1 MAIMLLSIV
10 IPVLNEAETLP
21 ALLARLREALRN
33 IQWKAIFVDDGS
45 TDATACI
52 LERAAIE
59 DPRISMIRFSRN
71 FGHQAAVTAGLDFA
85 DGDAV
90 VVMDADLQDPPE
102 LLPRMVELFEQGYD
116 IVSPQRV
123 SRQSET
129 VFKRWT
135 ASLFYRLVSHM
146 AEQRLT
152 PEVGDFRL
160 FSHRAVVA
168 IRSLREQHRYM
179 RGLAAWLGLK
189 EAFLPFDREARA
201 GGDTKYSFLKMLRFG
216 WTGISSFSAF
226 PLRISITVGCFLSF
240 VGFLYLLRV
249 LYMAFFTT
257 SLVPGWASVV
267 ALQCIFSGVILLA
280 LGAIGD
286 YVARTYEET
295 KNRPLYVVTDL
306 YNVPL
311 PPKSSDTLKRA
322 VILAEPH
329 SLGSHDPRME
339 KCTDLAASESEAI
352 PSSDPMVGMGV

>member
-1 MAIMLLSIV
+1 MLLSIV
-10 IPVLNEAETLP
+10 IPVLNEAESLP
-21 ALLARLREALRN
+21 PLLARLREALRDVD
-33 IQWKAIFVDDGS
+33 WKIIFVDDGS
-45 TDATACI
+45 TDATAAL
-52 LERAAIE
+52 LEHAAME
-59 DPRISMIRFSRN
+59 DSRISMLRFSRN

-85 DGDAV
+85 NGDAV

-102 LLPRMVELFEQGYD
+102 LLPRMLELFEQGYD
-116 IVSPQRV
+116 IVSPQRL
-123 SRQSET
+123 SRDSDT

-135 ASLFYRLVSHM
+135 AALFYRLVSRM
-146 AEQRLT
+146 VEQRLT

-160 FSHRAVVA
+160 FSRRAVIA

-189 EAFLPFDREARA
+189 EAILPFDREARA
-201 GGDTKYSFLKMLRFG
+201 GGHTKYSLVKMIRFA

-226 PLRISITVGCFLSF
+226 PLRISITVGCFLSL

-249 LYMAFFTT
+249 LYQAFFTT

-295 KNRPLYVVTDL
+295 KNRPLYVVTDV
-306 YNVPL
+306 YNIPL
-311 PPKSSDTLKRA
+311 PPKSLETLKRA
-322 VILAEPH
+322 VILTEP
-329 SLGSHDPRME
+329 SFSCSKAAPTGE
-339 KCTDLAASESEAI
+339 FADLTSSEAVEI
-352 PSSDPMVGMGV
+352 PSRDPMVEMGA

>member
-10 IPVLNEAETLP
+10 IPVLNEAEALP
-21 ALLARLREALRN
+21 LLLERLRESLRN
-33 IQWKAIFVDDGS
+33 IHWKVLFVDDGS
-45 TDATACI
+45 TDATPSI
-52 LERAAIE
+52 LDRAAME
-59 DPRISMIRFSRN
+59 DSRISTLRFSRN

-85 DGDAV
+85 NGDAV

-116 IVSPQRV
+116 IVSPRRI
-123 SRQSET
+123 SRESET
-129 VFKRWT
+129 IFKRWT
-135 ASLFYRLVSHM
+135 ARLFYRLMSNM
-146 AEQRLT
+146 ADQRLT

-160 FSHRAVVA
+160 FSRRAVTG

-179 RGLAAWLGLK
+179 RGLAAWLGLR
-189 EAFLPFDREARA
+189 EAYLPFDREARA
-201 GGDTKYSFLKMLRFG
+201 GGRTKYSFLKMLRFA

-226 PLRISITVGCFLSF
+226 PLRVSITIGCFLSL

-249 LYMAFFTT
+249 LYQAFFTT

-295 KNRPLYVVTDL
+295 KNRPLYVVTDAF
-306 YNVPL
+306 NVQL
-311 PPKSSDTLKRA
+311 PPKSPEILKRA

-329 SLGSHDPRME
+329 SFFPSDAGIGALPSF
-339 KCTDLAASESEAI
+339 AAAKLDEI
-352 PSSDPMVGMGV
+352 PSRGPMVEMGA

>member
-1 MAIMLLSIV
+1 MLLSIV

-21 ALLARLREALRN
+21 PLLARLREALRS
-33 IQWKAIFVDDGS
+33 IRWEVIFIDDGS
-45 TDATACI
+45 TDATPSV

-59 DPRISMIRFSRN
+59 DPRVRMLRFSRN

-85 DGDAV
+85 NGDAV

-102 LLPRMVELFEQGYD
+102 LLPRMVELFEQGYE
-116 IVSPQRV
+116 IVSPQRI
-123 SRQSET
+123 SRESET
-129 VFKRWT
+129 IFKQWT
-135 ASLFYRLVSHM
+135 AKLFYRLISRM
-146 AEQRLT
+146 ADQRLT

-168 IRSLREQHRYM
+168 IRTLREQHRYM

-189 EAFLPFDREARA
+189 EAILPFDREARA
-201 GGDTKYSFLKMLRFG
+201 GGRTKYSFLKMLRFG

-249 LYMAFFTT
+249 LYQAFFTT

-295 KNRPLYVVTDL
+295 KNRPLYVVTEA

-311 PPKSSDTLKRA
+311 PLKNPEMLKRA

-329 SLGSHDPRME
+329 SFGSRDTGIGQRAN
-339 KCTDLAASESEAI
+339 LADSESEEI
-352 PSSDPMVGMGV
+352 PSRDPMVEMGA